1 MKRKLLYLGAFLLG
15 INSLAVAQA
24 ANYQDGFF
32 IQNEGWFGHDN
43 GSINWFGND
52 GSAVY
57 TVEQKENAGDKEL
70 LGATSQFGTIY
81 GGKYYA
87 LSKMNN
93 QIVVFDA
100 VTMKKEDV
108 VSGISGNVN
117 CIAFASDEKA
127 YISTTNGLFALN
139 LTNNTMADDDLS
151 KTGAAVG
158 LIQRVGNYI
167 FAASESGVI
176 LVIDPTDDSIVT
188 KVSTPGNNGFVVSK
202 DGNVWANCGSSLT
215 RINPVTF
222 ETKQFNVSNQLP
234 VVWNPW
240 KPDLLVAS
248 QKENALFYGYG
259 GDWSQNKV
267 GKFVIDAEGELKE
280 DPSFSFVMP
289 AGVTESNTQEI
300 YGQIGF
306 EPHSGQLLVLT
317 VQSGWGDNYTH
328 NWIHKVNAA
337 TGAIEE
343 SVKVASESGKGYYW
357 FAAMP
362 VFTDTQDP
370 ELNFGAELVVSK
382 EEPLSISKADFLI
395 DADNMPALASLSV
408 SVADNTLAEATT
420 DGMAVKVSPLK
431 NGITSLVVTANSNG
445 KEVTKEVPLR
455 ITAFGG
461 VEDNLASEFN
471 AYVLGSQIV
480 VSGVADGSAEIYN
493 LSGALV
499 GKFAVDGETVYGTEN
514 LASGVYVVKVSDNF
528 HSKLYKVVIK

>member
-1 MKRKLLYLGAFLLG
+1 MKRKLLYLGALLIG
-15 INSLAVAQA
+15 VNSLAIAQA
-24 ANYQDGFF
+24 TNCQDGFF

-52 GSAVY
+52 GSVVY
-57 TVEQKENAGDKEL
+57 TIEQKENAGDKDL

-93 QIVVFDA
+93 QVVVFDA
-100 VTMKKEDV
+100 LTMKKEAV

-117 CIAFASDEKA
+117 CIAFASEEKA

-139 LTNNTMADDDLS
+139 LTNYTMESADLS
-151 KTGAAVG
+151 KTGATVG

-167 FAASESGVI
+167 FAASESGAI
-176 LVIDPTDDSIVT
+176 LVMNPDDDSVVA
-188 KVSTPGNNGFVVSK
+188 KVNTPGNFGFAVSK
-202 DGNVWANCGSSLT
+202 DSNVWVNCGTSLI

-222 ETKQFNVSNQLP
+222 DTKQFTIANQLP

-259 GDWSQNKV
+259 GDWSQDKV

-289 AGVTESNTQEI
+289 AGVTESNTQEL

-328 NWIHKVNAA
+328 NWIHKVNAT

-343 SVKVASESGKGYYW
+343 SVKVASDKGQGYYW

-362 VFTDTQDP
+362 VFTDSQDP
-370 ELNFGAELVVSK
+370 ELNLGSELVVSK
-382 EEPLSISKADFLI
+382 EEPVSVSKADFLS

-408 SVADNTLAEATT
+408 SIADNSLAEATT
-420 DGMAVKVSPLK
+420 DGMSITVKPLK
-431 NGITSLVVTANSNG
+431 NGVTTLVVTANSNG
-445 KEVTKEVPLR
+445 KKVTKEVPLR

-461 VEDNLASEFN
+461 VEDNLITEAKV
-471 AYVLGSQIV
+471 YVSGSQII
-480 VSGVADGSAEIYN
+480 VSGVANGYAEVFN

-499 GKFAVDGETVYGTEN
+499 GKFTVEGESVYGTEN
-514 LASGVYVVKVSDNF
+514 LASGVYVIKVSDSL
-528 HSKLYKVVIK
+528 HSKLYKVVIR